1 MIKRNVLVMGLA
13 ILLSACGFQLRGTGT
28 TALTLKELDV
38 SARDAYGQTVT
49 ELTKTL
55 KNSGVNVHQGA
66 EYKLFLASEN
76 ESSRSLSYNGSNRS
90 AEYELTDTLNY
101 ELRGERGLL
110 LLEDKTQVQKVYVQ
124 DSNNLAGSDQ
134 EASQIRREMRSQL
147 VQNMV
152 LRLQLLTP
160 EQLDKLQTAADRKA
174 KAEQDALDAAKKI
187 EDETP
192 RQSPVEVPA
201 R

>member
-13 ILLSACGFQLRGTGT
+13 VLLSACGFQLRGTGT
-28 TALTLKELDV
+28 NALTIKELDL
-38 SARDAYGQTVT
+38 SARDAYGPTVV
-49 ELTKTL
+49 ELTKVL

-66 EYKLFLASEN
+66 EYKLFLARED
-76 ESSRSLSYNGSNRS
+76 ETSRSLSYNGSNRS
-90 AEYELTDTLNY
+90 TENELTDTLNY
-101 ELRGERGLL
+101 EIRGERGLL
-110 LLEDKTQVQKVYVQ
+110 LLEDKLQVQKVYVL
-124 DSNNLAGSDQ
+124 DSNNITGSDQ
-134 EASQIRREMRSQL
+134 EANQIRREMRSQL

-174 KAEQDALDAAKKI
+174 KAEADALEAAKKI